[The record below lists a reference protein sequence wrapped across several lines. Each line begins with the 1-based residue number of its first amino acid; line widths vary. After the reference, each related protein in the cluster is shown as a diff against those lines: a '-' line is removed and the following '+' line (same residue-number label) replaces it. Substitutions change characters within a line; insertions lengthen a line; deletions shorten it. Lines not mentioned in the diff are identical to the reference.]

1 MTAPARRAALHA
13 LRDVHTGRA
22 DLPHAQARA
31 RPTLSDQRDRALATQ
46 IVVGTLRWRAKLDF
60 IIQEASSRPLRR
72 IDPDV
77 LDLLRL
83 SAYQLVHLE
92 RVPDHAVVHDAVALV
107 RDLGKKSAAPYVNAV
122 LRTIATGGPASKLP
136 VLESAVA
143 SGSGDHRRE
152 VLDFLSI
159 TQSHPAWLVERW
171 CDRFGVDAATEWT
184 RFNNAPAPITLRV
197 NTLVSSAKQLAG
209 ELADEGIETRPG
221 TWTPNA
227 LVVIQGNPLTSPLAS
242 RGRFWL
248 QEETSQLV
256 GELVTARAGDR
267 VLDACG
273 SPGGKSLIIAGSM
286 TDRGLLVSADL
297 RPSRTALLSRTLSQA
312 GAQCARIV
320 RLDARHPP
328 FGPVHDWVMLD
339 APCSGLGTLRRDP
352 DIRWT
357 RSAKDLLA
365 LAAMQGELLEGAATA
380 VRPGG
385 RLLYATCSSE
395 PEENQAVVNRFLQ
408 AHPTFVI
415 ERPSNPRLAALV
427 DGDGFFQTLTHRDAL
442 EAFFAARLRR
452 QMP

>member
-1 MTAPARRAALHA
+1 MTAPARRAALHV

-31 RPTLSDQRDRALATQ
+31 RPTLSDSRDRALATQ

-60 IIQEASSRPLRR
+60 VIREASSRPLTK

-83 SAYQLVHLE
+83 SAFQILHLE
-92 RVPDHAVVHDAVALV
+92 RVPDRAVVHDAVALV
-107 RDLGKKSAAPYVNAV
+107 RDLGKQSAAPYVNAV
-122 LRTIATGGPASKLP
+122 LRAIATGGPASKLP
-136 VLESAVA
+136 ALGSALESAE
-143 SGSGDHRRE
+143 GDRGRA
-152 VLDFLSI
+152 VLDFLSV

-171 CDRFGVDAATEWT
+171 CDRFGVDAATAWT
-184 RFNNAPAPITLRV
+184 RFNNAPALITLRV
-197 NTLVSSAKQLAG
+197 NTLITSAR
-209 ELADEGIETRPG
+209 ELASALGNEGIETRPG
-221 TWTPNA
+221 RWTQNA
-227 LVVIQGNPLTSPLAS
+227 LIVTQGNPLTSQLAS
-242 RGRFWL
+242 RGLFWL

-286 TDRGLLVSADL
+286 ADQGLLVSGDV
-297 RPSRTALLSRTLSQA
+297 RPSRVGLLSRMLSQA
-312 GAQCARIV
+312 RTQCARVV

-328 FGPVHDWVMLD
+328 FGAIHDWVVLD

-352 DIRWT
+352 DIRWK
-357 RSAKDLLA
+357 RSASDLSTFA
-365 LAAMQGELLEGAATA
+365 TMQGELLEGAATA

-408 AHPTFVI
+408 AHPVFGL
-415 ERPSNPRLAALV
+415 EPPALPRLAALV
-427 DGDGFFQTLTHRDAL
+427 DHDGFFQTLTHRDDL
-442 EAFFAARLRR
+442 EGFFAATLRR
-452 QMP
+452 QRP